1 MNIRIIVQLPPPATT
16 VPSTRTICLAQIEKE
31 VQDLFKIHSQDLE
44 KVVTNKYD
52 PYKYF
57 EAPYDHPYKSEID
70 KKKIPM
76 LGGNPNLLLYN
87 LPGKN
92 KDYLTNC
99 VRLEKDLERNIVSSS
114 MTIVMGTSG
123 CGKTRLCLE
132 LLCRNYGLYFVAV
145 PLSFGAK
152 DFEDASVWTK
162 NEIHG
167 KEPDEAKKLA
177 ERAVWSCITARLVL
191 LNHLLEMAEKL
202 KCEMEPK
209 SWLIFQLSHRLINL
223 LPVKFRDIVDEEA
236 LKEYR
241 LNIIKSIDNKIK
253 NIFPIIYDEAQYHTS
268 YLLSYN
274 DKNKKKPLFTIIT
287 KIFSDLTLT
296 FLKAIVCITGTG
308 LSLMEAKDPKLSK
321 VAKTETAIP
330 IFKNFGQIQTS
341 EEILELARNIFPLE
355 DKYASMA
362 IEWLKG
368 RYRFTWTWIHYLLNF
383 YDPQKQLE
391 MLKDH
396 LTTDYK
402 DPQNPRFSLY
412 SGLVRLVYHSHEQH
426 SYIDHESI
434 LELIKRAIIYYAMT
448 GRRFLYKNTK
458 EIDIMSIGF
467 AHLKTQELTGI
478 IDEPLAIQAGF
489 NYFINTKIDNM
500 WFNVMS
506 QVNFN
511 ASMPGF
517 IWKKC
522 ITNFLD
528 DIIFKSNIPLSSH
541 KKLFPD
547 NSHYLPVDFENSPE
561 LLPFG
566 KNCIGMKSIELSTSE
581 EYIGWFRIVSLWEK
595 TGNVSDGFCP
605 ICYPPN
611 TIDSDISI
619 AFFFLKGE
627 KREAYILNTQ
637 VKLRN
642 NVDLKKAYKT
652 VDLDTMFTDKNL
664 NPNPS
669 QFHYELHEIY
679 KQQKW
684 SNRNIQMIVTY
695 PCNFNFKRKRDYQK
709 TPGALK
715 RVHKIPR
722 LIIDENNADSLISN
736 DCQHWITILKQ
747 EQESQVDWQCSD
759 IEISEDEE

>member
-1 MNIRIIVQLPPPATT
+1 
-16 VPSTRTICLAQIEKE
+16 
-31 VQDLFKIHSQDLE
+31 
-44 KVVTNKYD
+44 
-52 PYKYF
+52 
-57 EAPYDHPYKSEID
+57 
-70 KKKIPM
+70 
-76 LGGNPNLLLYN
+76 
-87 LPGKN
+87 
-92 KDYLTNC
+92 
-99 VRLEKDLERNIVSSS
+99 
-114 MTIVMGTSG
+114 
-123 CGKTRLCLE
+123 
-132 LLCRNYGLYFVAV
+132 
-145 PLSFGAK
+145 
-152 DFEDASVWTK
+152 
-162 NEIHG
+162 
-167 KEPDEAKKLA
+167 
-177 ERAVWSCITARLVL
+177 
-191 LNHLLEMAEKL
+191 MAEKL

-209 SWLIFQLSHRLINL
+209 SWLIFQLSHQLINL
-223 LPVKFRDIVDEEA
+223 LPVKFRDIEDEEA
-236 LKEYR
+236 LKGYR
-241 LNIIKSIDNKIK
+241 LNIIRSIDNKIK

-268 YLLSYN
+268 YLSNTFLCYN

-287 KIFSDLTLT
+287 KIFSDLSLT
-296 FLKAIVCITGTG
+296 FPKAIVCITGSG
-308 LSLMEAKDPKLSK
+308 LSLMEAKDLKLSK

-362 IEWLKG
+362 IKWLKG
-368 RYRFTWTWIHYLLNF
+368 RYRFTWTWIHYLLNS

-412 SGLVRLVYHSHEQH
+412 SGLVRLVHHPNEQH

-517 IWKKC
+517 IWEK
-522 ITNFLD
+522 F
-528 DIIFKSNIPLSSH
+528 
-541 KKLFPD
+541 
-547 NSHYLPVDFENSPE
+547 
-561 LLPFG
+561 
-566 KNCIGMKSIELSTSE
+566 
-581 EYIGWFRIVSLWEK
+581 IVS
-595 TGNVSDGFCP
+595 P

-611 TIDSDISI
+611 TVDSDISM
-619 AFFFLKGE
+619 AFFFPKGE

-642 NVDLKKAYKT
+642 NVELKKACKT
-652 VDLDTMFTDKNL
+652 VNLDTMFTDKDL
-664 NPNPS
+664 NSNSS
-669 QFHYELHEIY
+669 QFHYKLCEIY

-684 SNRNIQMIVTY
+684 SNRNIQMIVAY

-709 TPGALK
+709 TPDALK
-715 RVHKIPR
+715 RIHKIPR

-736 DCQHWITILKQ
+736 DCQHWVTVLKQ
-747 EQESQVDWQCSD
+747 E
-759 IEISEDEE
+759 